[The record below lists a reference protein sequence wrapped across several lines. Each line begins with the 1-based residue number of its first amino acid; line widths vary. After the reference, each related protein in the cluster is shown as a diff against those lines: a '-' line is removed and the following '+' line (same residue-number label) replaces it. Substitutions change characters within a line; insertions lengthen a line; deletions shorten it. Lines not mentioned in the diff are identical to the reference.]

1 MDDNNA
7 ATGDYYS
14 DDYED
19 EYNDNDNEV
28 NRSNDT
34 LDALQS
40 EPAYFLKDEYTIH
53 ANEGSTA
60 ILECDAQNFKGEL
73 LSLYEKLLNCNNNFP
88 HSQ

>member
-1 MDDNNA
+1 MFFIPVLGKPAANVDDNA

-34 LDALQS
+34 DVGALQS
-40 EPAYFLKDEYTIH
+40 EPVYFLKDEYTIH

-60 ILECDAQNFKGEL
+60 ILECDAQNFKGKL
-73 LSLYEKLLNCNNNFP
+73 VSL
-88 HSQ
+88 